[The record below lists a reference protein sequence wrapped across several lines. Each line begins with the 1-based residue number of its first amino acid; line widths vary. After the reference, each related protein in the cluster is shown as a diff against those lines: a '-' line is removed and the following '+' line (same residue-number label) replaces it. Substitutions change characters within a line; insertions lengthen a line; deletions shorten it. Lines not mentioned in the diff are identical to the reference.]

1 MKQNM
6 TRKIQIMANFEKAF
20 NKTIKHEGGYND
32 ISGDSGGPTNF
43 GVSLRFLSSLYKDC
57 GIGDFDNDGDVD
69 KDDVKKLTLPDVK
82 KIYKKSFWDAQK
94 CDLIEDD
101 DIAAKL
107 FDLSVNAGLIQAGKI
122 IQRACNQY
130 ANVLTVDGKLGP
142 KSILEINRIDPEE
155 LIIAFR
161 YECVQ
166 FYLNLVEQNPSF
178 SKFIKGWLRRA
189 VS

>member
-1 MKQNM
+1 
-6 TRKIQIMANFEKAF
+6 MANYGKAF
-20 NKTIKHEGGYND
+20 EKTIKHEGGYND
-32 ISGDSGGPTNF
+32 IQGDNGGPTNF
-43 GVSLRFLSSLYKDC
+43 GVSLRFLSLLYKDC

-69 KDDVKKLTLPDVK
+69 KDDVKKLTVDDAK
-82 KIYKKSFWDAQK
+82 EIYFKAFWLKQK

-101 DIAAKL
+101 EVAAKL
-107 FDLSVNAGLIQAGKI
+107 FDLSVNAGLIQAGKL

-142 KSILEINRIDPEE
+142 KSILEINRINPEE

-161 YECVQ
+161 FECVQ
-166 FYLNLVEQNPSF
+166 FYLNLVEKNPSF
-178 SKFIKGWLRRA
+178 SKFINGWLRRA